1 MEINWDAL
9 LAEVQRIPATLENH
23 NNILEIAIVYERP
36 TDDRRINFV
45 LDKTDHTFTV
55 ASFQLIDGENIDEDS
70 LIKIE
75 LSMKEARLLY
85 KLLSRPDAK
94 AAELQEKLTG
104 LRFVKAGPVRQTRGL
119 GFLAWEV
126 RAAGEVTVA
135 SGFDVAEIVDDRI
148 VRLWTVLNNG
158 E

>member
-1 MEINWDAL
+1 MSEVVTRLMEANL
-9 LAEVQRIPATLENH
+9 LAVFDERDPRRRAAA
-23 NNILEIAIVYERP
+23 IAETYAEDVKWI
-36 TDDRRINFV
+36 DD
-45 LDKTDHTFTV
+45 DGV
-55 ASFQLIDGENIDEDS
+55 AIGHDQLN
-70 LIKIE
+70 
-75 LSMKEARLLY
+75 
-85 KLLSRPDAK
+85 AK
-94 AAELQEKLTG
+94 AVELQEKLTG